1 MGKLPWFK
9 MFSSSWLTDPRLSR
23 CSSSTRGIWI
33 DLICSMHEDGQVGVL
48 KGTAEELSRVA
59 RCSPQEF
66 ILAMTEIS
74 TKGVGDISPCPPYVP
89 HASLEFTVTNRRM
102 SRENLKKVFE
112 RNKKKNQR
120 VKSKKTDCPVNVP
133 SMSPNMSPSMS
144 PEFPGERLEVR
155 GKRLDNNPPVTLTSD
170 IPQGEVLVERMV
182 NERSTNVE
190 PEPLPEDLFIDEIPE
205 EVFQLDPPPEK
216 KKIGAPGFDKF
227 WAAYPKKVSK
237 GHAEKA
243 WSRIR
248 PTQKLVDEMLEAI
261 AAAKKSKDWKKNNGE
276 FIPNPATWLNGK
288 RWQDEIS
295 LENSVAKPGDPRG
308 KWWGNRVL
316 KKDEKLIEEV
326 NGGK

>member
-89 HASLEFTVTNRRM
+89 HASLEFTVINRRM
-102 SRENLKKVFE
+102 SRENHKKVLE

-120 VKSKKTDCPVNVP
+120 VKSKKNDCPVNVP

-144 PEFPGERLEVR
+144 PDFPGERLEVR
-155 GKRLDNNPPVTLTSD
+155 GKRLDKYPPISLARDRPLSGSD
-170 IPQGEVLVERMV
+170 EEKSLL
-182 NERSTNVE
+182 NEPIIEAQYNFDGPLAE
-190 PEPLPEDLFIDEIPE
+190 DLGFLPEE
-205 EVFQLDPPPEK
+205 EYNKAMSVK
-216 KKIGAPGFDKF
+216 KK
-227 WAAYPKKVSK
+227 PK
-237 GHAEKA
+237 
-243 WSRIR
+243 
-248 PTQKLVDEMLEAI
+248 
-261 AAAKKSKDWKKNNGE
+261 AAKKPRAYLVTEE
-276 FIPNPATWLNGK
+276 FWVKIRENPAYAKINLEKENGKMDAWLMKKGNGGRQKTESFVLNWLNKALEDPKLAPPPK
-288 RWQDEIS
+288 R
-295 LENSVAKPGDPRG
+295 ENKYAYLDKSSQF
-308 KWWGNRVL
+308 L
-316 KKDEKLIEEV
+316 EEV
-326 NGGK
+326 VTDGK